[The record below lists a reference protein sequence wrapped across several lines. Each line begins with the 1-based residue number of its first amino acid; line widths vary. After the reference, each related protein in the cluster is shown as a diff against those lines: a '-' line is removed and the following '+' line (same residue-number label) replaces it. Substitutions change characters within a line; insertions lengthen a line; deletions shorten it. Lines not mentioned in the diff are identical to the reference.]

1 MDSGLPG
8 ISTIKITS
16 STISIRIE
24 LTELV
29 SGLVRQGS
37 RVILQGWYREEKEEE
52 EERKKK
58 KIVVSKLPI
67 ISGTVL

>member
-37 RVILQGWYREEKEEE
+37 RVIIQGWYREEKEEE

-58 KIVVSKLPI
+58 
-67 ISGTVL
+67 

>member
-37 RVILQGWYREEKEEE
+37 RVILQGWYRV
-52 EERKKK
+52 KKK
-58 KIVVSKLPI
+58 KKKKKEKKNNSSSKLPI

>member
-37 RVILQGWYREEKEEE
+37 RVIQGWYREEKEE
-52 EERKKK
+52 
-58 KIVVSKLPI
+58 
-67 ISGTVL
+67 